1 MRMSRT
7 GKGELP
13 TAKEHSVTFRNV
25 NTGQQ
30 C

>member
-1 MRMSRT
+1 MRMSRI
-7 GKGELP
+7 GKGQLP
-13 TAKEHSVTFRNV
+13 TAKKYSVTFRNV